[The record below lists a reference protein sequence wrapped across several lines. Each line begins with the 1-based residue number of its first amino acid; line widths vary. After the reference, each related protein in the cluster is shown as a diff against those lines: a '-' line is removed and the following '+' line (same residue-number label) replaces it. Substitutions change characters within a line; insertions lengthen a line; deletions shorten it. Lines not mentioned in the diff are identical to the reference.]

1 MCSWGKKESDYVG
14 MPTYVMWKKGVT
26 AGKKGEWHKT
36 QLKKFLAFAPDATG
50 ANLVCWYRRQKRK
63 PFRPNVKPH
72 DASKELR
79 KLKLNP
85 DGVIYKKQKSKRK
98 YEVLEGGEETP
109 RKNALISIVELG
121 NFIFLI

>member
-36 QLKKFLAFAPDATG
+36 QLKKFLSFVPDATG
-50 ANLVCWYRRQKRK
+50 ANLVCWYRRQKENPKTNIK
-63 PFRPNVKPH
+63 PR